1 MSTAWHDSIYSL
13 LKYKLL
19 TSCPHPHAAPVKS
32 RLCCRCSH
40 GSILDRQ
47 QLPPKSSLSY
57 SHHASFYLRAS
68 EKSGIPSVATKKL
81 LKADENSTENG
92 FSVSIKL
99 PHSPHGQ
106 PKKNNNHI
114 FWKTTMNGWFCQHL
128 SANLQ
133 CSPTLSPPSPQNPN
147 RAFLLP
153 PTCPD
158 PLSLSNPPLNHP
170 GSEDGFAPPPLHWY
184 LAPTCPVSAL
194 TPPGI
199 SPLPQSS
206 PHPVIS
212 SPPAR
217 PVTPLPLSPFSR
229 RSFPGAEASRTRG
242 WCAVPDPLGPPSR
255 GRGPPARLTRTGGA
269 AALRPQGGAGSRA
282 PAATTG
288 RR

>member
-1 MSTAWHDSIYSL
+1 MSPPPRRASEEQAVLQMQPRIHLGPS
-13 LKYKLL
+13 
-19 TSCPHPHAAPVKS
+19 AAPS
-32 RLCCRCSH
+32 QIFPELF
-40 GSILDRQ
+40 
-47 QLPPKSSLSY
+47 SSP
-57 SHHASFYLRAS
+57 SFYLRAS
-68 EKSGIPSVATKKL
+68 EKPGIPSVATKKL

-106 PKKNNNHI
+106 PKKKNNNHI